1 MPVRHR
7 WQIILAAQ
15 GLCVNCKSKQTFII
29 KKSSVYR
36 EPSSRNVQCGALSEG
51 AGRQQT
57 GGASQKT
64 CGMNLMPSR
73 RYWHVTYIQRR
84 EIVSSKTW

>member
-15 GLCVNCKSKQTFII
+15 GLCESKPTLRIN
-29 KKSSVYR
+29 KSSVNR
-36 EPSSRNVQCGALSEG
+36 EPSSRKVQCGALDEG
-51 AGRQQT
+51 AGRRQQS

-73 RYWHVTYIQRR
+73 KCCHVTRVQCRA
-84 EIVSSKTW
+84 IVLIKAC